1 MTALDTTVLNLL
13 GKEVSFSYVL
23 KPFTFQTDGT
33 VTSIVFNL
41 HGEHEFSVDDGD
53 DFYSFSEVL
62 EFKVL
67 DAKQVMF
74 SLENALKC
82 RFQGI
87 FFERAFLKVY

>member
-13 GKEVSFSYVL
+13 GKEVSFCYVL
-23 KPFTFQTDGT
+23 KQFTFQTDGT

-41 HGEHEFSVDDGD
+41 DGEHQFSVGGD

-67 DAKQVMF
+67 DAK
-74 SLENALKC
+74 
-82 RFQGI
+82 
-87 FFERAFLKVY
+87 